1 MRRADV
7 AVACSGND
15 GPQARDEHGA
25 LEAVL
30 KLYDAIKKKNVNE
43 LSDIIAEECLC
54 VSNFVSAF
62 QPFLGKK
69 QVLAFFSY
77 LMKNLGNNLQFVV
90 QQTVD
95 DGMVVAVSWKLEWNK
110 APLHLGKGFSLYT
123 CHVYQGKVMIKN
135 VEIFLEPILQI
146 EPVRM
151 KLISLLITV
160 MEKLNPQAMLTKTRK
175 AIIFLVI
182 LMILFL
188 FKYQT

>member
-1 MRRADV
+1 MRRD
-7 AVACSGND
+7 D
-15 GPQARDEHGA
+15 GPQARDEHGP

-30 KLYDAIKKKNVNE
+30 KLYDAIKNKNVNE

-95 DGMVVAVSWKLEWNK
+95 DGMVVAVS
-110 APLHLGKGFSLYT
+110 
-123 CHVYQGKVMIKN
+123 
-135 VEIFLEPILQI
+135 
-146 EPVRM
+146 
-151 KLISLLITV
+151 
-160 MEKLNPQAMLTKTRK
+160 
-175 AIIFLVI
+175 
-182 LMILFL
+182 
-188 FKYQT
+188 